1 MKNLSLKFLA
11 IFTVAL
17 LVGSS
22 LLAQTEHNKW
32 NVGLH
37 ANLTGYQGD
46 LGNGF
51 LSLRNMGSGIGL
63 SASRYLSPYFDV
75 TGKLG
80 WSTVKFRDTD
90 GTYAYNGGYAK
101 LVGNRYGDWRFD
113 GDLLSASANL
123 KIKSNNGWL
132 LKEETGIA
140 PYLIGGLGFT
150 HFNGTSTQNVI
161 RDTSDSNF
169 TLYYGAGVN
178 FRLSER
184 LNLVLE
190 AGIYNPMTDVYDG
203 IDKNTASGWNG
214 ANNVKGNAG
223 DSNDQFLQY
232 SIGLT
237 FSLGKIQDADGD
249 GIADRKDKCPDT
261 PEGVVVD
268 DYGCAVDSD
277 CDGFA
282 DYLDKCPEVP
292 GTIQGCPDT
301 DGDGIADKDDAC
313 PKVKG
318 TKALKGCPDT
328 DGDGVTDAKDKC
340 PKTPKGTK
348 VDKDGCAIDVDTDRD
363 GIVDRLDKCPRTPG
377 VASNN
382 GCPEEKVQKTPVYF
396 NRVVHFDFGKT
407 YIRKVDIS
415 ILNEVVAQMKEY
427 PSVNAKVE
435 GNTDWIGDDSL
446 NYRISEKRAE
456 VVKQYL
462 VSKGIDANRISTMSY
477 GETRPVATNE
487 TSEGRAENR
496 RVEIKIRVQ

>member
-17 LVGSS
+17 LVSSS

-37 ANLTGYQGD
+37 ANFTGYKGD

-51 LSLRNMGSGIGL
+51 FSTRNMSLGTSL
-63 SASRYLSPYFDV
+63 SASRYISPYFDV
-75 TGKLG
+75 TGKIG
-80 WSTVKFRDTD
+80 WSEVKFRDTD
-90 GTYAYNGGYAK
+90 GVYAYNGSYAQS
-101 LVGNRYGDWRFD
+101 VGTQNGDWRFK
-113 GDLLSASANL
+113 GDLFNVAANL
-123 KIKSNNGWL
+123 KLKSNNGWL

-150 HFNGTSTQNVI
+150 YFNGTSTKNMVT
-161 RDTSDSNF
+161 DNSDSNF

-203 IDKNTASGWNG
+203 IDEKTVSY
-214 ANNVKGNAG
+214 ANVD
-223 DSNDQFLQY
+223 DSNDHFLQY
-232 SIGLT
+232 SVGLT

-249 GIADRKDKCPDT
+249 GIADRKDKCPET
-261 PEGVVVD
+261 PEGVAVD
-268 DYGCAVDSD
+268 DYGCAIDSD
-277 CDGFA
+277 CDGFP
-282 DYLDKCPEVP
+282 DYLDKCPEVA

-348 VDKDGCAIDVDTDRD
+348 VDKDGCPVDVDTDKD

-382 GCPEEKVQKTPVYF
+382 GCPEEKKAPVYF
-396 NRVVHFDFGKT
+396 DRVVHFNFGKT

-435 GNTDWIGDDSL
+435 GNTDWIGDNVL
-446 NYRISEKRAE
+446 NQRISEKRAE
-456 VVKQYL
+456 VVKKYL
-462 VSKGIDANRISTMSY
+462 VSKGIDANRISTVAY
-477 GETRPVATNE
+477 GETRPIATNE
-487 TSEGRAENR
+487 TAAGRAKNR
-496 RVEIKIRVQ
+496 RVEIKIRIQ